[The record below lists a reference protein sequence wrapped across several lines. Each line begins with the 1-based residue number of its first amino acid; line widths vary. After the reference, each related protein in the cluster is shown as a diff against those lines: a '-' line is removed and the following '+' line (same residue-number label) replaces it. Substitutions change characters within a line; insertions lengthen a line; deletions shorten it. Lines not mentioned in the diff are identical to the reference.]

1 MAKKAYIG
9 GTDNKAHKVKK
20 IYGGIDDI
28 ARKIRKAYIGV
39 GGVARPCF
47 STGLEYYGSSADGAI
62 EALSS
67 AISVDASAIA
77 GNYAIFYGGD
87 TSSNT
92 YTSATNIYDEL
103 LSKVSTNIKSHIS
116 KYGVT
121 GVSFKEYALFGGGRG
136 YTDYVK
142 VINKDLTNVGKDL
155 RLNSP
160 VANAGGC
167 ATNNYAMFA
176 GGIRDTATYSEVAT
190 AFDENLSTSYPPN
203 LSNTRTRLAGASID
217 DYALFAGGV
226 VWDYVNGRARSSN
239 LVEIYQQL
247 TKFSNTTLTNVTQE
261 IVGITFSSRAVFS
274 YSNIIDCFDMNLTKT
289 SYMRDFGSSYK
300 NVIVAIG
307 KYLIC
312 AGGTQNVA
320 EIFDEEFTKIDELKF
335 EPSRDEAKAEVLGK
349 FAIVAGGI
357 VDHTNTYTVT
367 DVVNV
372 YTY

>member
-9 GTDNKAHKVKK
+9 VGNKAHKVKK

-67 AISVDASAIA
+67 AISVDASAVA

-87 TSSNT
+87 TSASTYISESNV
-92 YTSATNIYDEL
+92 YDEL

-136 YTDYVK
+136 YTDYVR
-142 VINKDLTNVGKDL
+142 VINKDLTTGEDL
-155 RLNSP
+155 RLKYP

-167 ATNNYAMFA
+167 AVNNYAVFA
-176 GGIRDTATYSEVAT
+176 GGIKGTTDYSSYTT
-190 AFDENLSTSYPPN
+190 AFDESLSTYYPPD
-203 LSNTRTRLAGASID
+203 LSNNRTSLAGASID

-312 AGGTQNVA
+312 AGGTQNIA

-357 VDHTNTYTVT
+357 VDHTNTYTMT